1 MTIPLRNTIFEKI
14 KEANSLTD
22 VELYKSLTKDGLN
35 LPEDKFNKLLLDL
48 EILGLIKVAWFT
60 KDERR
65 IEVIVV
71 EKEEDPIEKQNK
83 EVNSL
88 TDVELYKSLTKDG
101 QNLPEDK
108 FNKLLLDLEI
118 LGLIKVAWF
127 TKDERRIE
135 VIVIEKEEDPI
146 EKQNKEVME
155 KDYEASFPGL
165 DK

>member
-1 MTIPLRNTIFEKI
+1 MTIPLRNTVFEKI
-14 KEANSLTD
+14 
-22 VELYKSLTKDGLN
+22 
-35 LPEDKFNKLLLDL
+35 
-48 EILGLIKVAWFT
+48 
-60 KDERR
+60 
-65 IEVIVV
+65 
-71 EKEEDPIEKQNK
+71 K

-101 QNLPEDK
+101 FNLPEDK

-135 VIVIEKEEDPI
+135 VIVIEEKKDPI
-146 EKQNKEVME
+146 EKQNKEAME

>member
-1 MTIPLRNTIFEKI
+1 MTIPLRNKIYDKI
-14 KEANSLTD
+14 KEVNSLTD

-35 LPEDKFNKLLLDL
+35 IPEDKFNKLLLDL

-65 IEVIVV
+65 IELVVI
-71 EKEEDPIEKQNK
+71 K
-83 EVNSL
+83 
-88 TDVELYKSLTKDG
+88 
-101 QNLPEDK
+101 
-108 FNKLLLDLEI
+108 
-118 LGLIKVAWF
+118 
-127 TKDERRIE
+127 
-135 VIVIEKEEDPI
+135 KEEDPI